1 MLCLLGVMLSVLC
14 LVSPAPH
21 STVKPCPTSD
31 LFKETIKDL
40 RVLSSKGSSEIM
52 LRTNT
57 MEAGGNAATYLE
69 GFIEALK
76 NSKESVE
83 HILVKLKDIQA
94 YGESCTGW
102 MSTLKERPW
111 KTLEGFDFF
120 ENLDEFLRLLGE
132 NAKPQDT
139 N

>member
-21 STVKPCPTSD
+21 STVKPCPASD

-40 RVLSSKGSSEIM
+40 RVLSSK
-52 LRTNT
+52 TNT

-102 MSTLKERPW
+102 MERPW
-111 KTLEGFDFF
+111 KALEGFDFF